1 MWLKCQL
8 CRNIA
13 LNLVLSEKKRKSE
26 LELDRK
32 VPNSTFWTR
41 GLAANPDNLSN
52 PALIIPSRE
61 HSIVIDPPVQLLI
74 ELISE
79 MWLRF
84 PRFLPAVP
92 SSDIFVVYPLRARNP
107 PWQLDSRTGGKICQR
122 EITASWN
129 LQMCCC
135 GNPKRSVGQIRACKG
150 LLGGII
156 MLNLYRSCNG
166 ARESL
171 FSRQV
176 CNRWTPQTYL
186 RRKEGGEHL
195 FAG

>member
-8 CRNIA
+8 CRTIA

-52 PALIIPSRE
+52 PALIIPSLE
-61 HSIVIDPPVQLLI
+61 HSIVIEARPPDWTDFRNVAPFSSFSAGSSQLWYI
-74 ELISE
+74 CRISAARKKSALTVRLAHRRKNLSAGNYCQLE
-79 MWLRF
+79 SANVLLWKSKK
-84 PRFLPAVP
+84 VSWTNP
-92 SSDIFVVYPLRARNP
+92 S
-107 PWQLDSRTGGKICQR
+107 
-122 EITASWN
+122 
-129 LQMCCC
+129 LQ
-135 GNPKRSVGQIRACKG
+135 GLS

-186 RRKEGGEHL
+186 RRKERGEHL